1 MTLITVGKPPII
13 VRTGR
18 LSAEF
23 KLPEQGFFSRLFR
36 PKNYAVYAL
45 KLNGERAEKLPLGI
59 ADGAL
64 KIELDTSKLKEPAVF
79 YEIVAE

>member
-1 MTLITVGKPPII
+1 MSD
-13 VRTGR
+13 VR
-18 LSAEF
+18 
-23 KLPEQGFFSRLFR
+23 K
-36 PKNYAVYAL
+36 
-45 KLNGERAEKLPLGI
+45 KLPLGI